1 MDFSDA
7 AHNCLIFVKSRSGG
21 GIPAS
26 STMLPSCMSVIRPRR
41 WATLILLLCFAF
53 TPAQA
58 DQTWVQLW
66 EISAYPLMD
75 LQELDHSALEDLQAA
90 RILRNP
96 AANGGTRPGYSFGLF
111 YEARTGDADNSERDP
126 APRMSQTLPQHVG
139 LAWSRES
146 HGLILGYEQL
156 YNSHRLLDWP
166 TVDGLI
172 PRRWD
177 SRVDAWGWQSWLKLP
192 APLPGELHFG
202 LGGQRL
208 DLVLDQFQLKQQIT
222 DYRYQAGLD
231 WRKGPVS
238 LSLGWE
244 SEVTWKQRLVWAS
257 GTDDLLIWGRLPES
271 WHLGAATRL
280 DSLTELELRLHHLR
294 WSRQELAFSD
304 RTEFSLIA
312 RRQGPAG
319 SRLQLGLTSSG
330 STSDAY
336 PLYAGGEQSTW
347 FLMAGFSLPIG
358 PAEWSLKLADSH
370 LGSGE
375 WRRQTILQ
383 SGFALR
389 F

>member
-1 MDFSDA
+1 
-7 AHNCLIFVKSRSGG
+7 
-21 GIPAS
+21 
-26 STMLPSCMSVIRPRR
+26 MSAIRPLS
-41 WATLILLLCFAF
+41 WATLILLSHFALI
-53 TPAQA
+53 PAQA
-58 DQTWVQLW
+58 SQTWVQLW

-75 LQELDHSALEDLQAA
+75 LQELDLSSFDAEQSARL
-90 RILRNP
+90 LRNP
-96 AANGGTRPGYSFGLF
+96 ASHANAQAGYAFGLL

-126 APRMSQTLPQHVG
+126 APRMSQTLPQSVG
-139 LAWSRES
+139 LSWSRGN
-146 HGLILGYEQL
+146 HGLLLGYEQL

-177 SRVDAWGWQSWLKLP
+177 SRVDAWAWQGWLKLP
-192 APLPGELHFG
+192 VPLPGSLHLG

-222 DYRYQAGLD
+222 DYRYQAGLA
-231 WRKGPVS
+231 WRQGAVN
-238 LSLGWE
+238 LSMGWE
-244 SEVTWKQRLVWAS
+244 SEVTWKQRLIWAS
-257 GTDDLLIWGRLPES
+257 GSDDLLIWGRLPES
-271 WHLGAATRL
+271 WHLAAAARL

-312 RRQGPAG
+312 RRNGPG
-319 SRLQLGLTSSG
+319 SSRFQLGICSSG

-336 PLYAGGEQSTW
+336 PLYAEGEQSTW
-347 FLMAGFSLPIG
+347 FLMAGVSLPVG
-358 PAEWSLKLADSH
+358 PAEWSMRLADSH

-383 SGFALR
+383 SGIALR

>member
-1 MDFSDA
+1 
-7 AHNCLIFVKSRSGG
+7 
-21 GIPAS
+21 
-26 STMLPSCMSVIRPRR
+26 MLPSCMSAILPRLG
-41 WATLILLLCFAF
+41 ASLILLLHFACI
-53 TPAQA
+53 PAQA
-58 DQTWVQLW
+58 SQTWVQLW
-66 EISAYPLMD
+66 EISAYPLSD
-75 LQELDHSALEDLQAA
+75 LQELDHSPFDDQTAA
-90 RILRNP
+90 RLLRNP
-96 AANGGTRPGYSFGLF
+96 AAHGETRPGYSFGLF

-126 APRMSQTLPQHVG
+126 APRMSQTLPQSFG
-139 LAWSRES
+139 FAWSRQG
-146 HGLILGYEQL
+146 HGLIIGYEQL

-177 SRVDAWGWQSWLKLP
+177 SRVDAWAWQGWLKLP
-192 APLPGELHFG
+192 LPLPGNLHLGF
-202 LGGQRL
+202 GGQRL
-208 DLVLDQFQLKQQIT
+208 DLILDQFQLKQQIT

-231 WRKGPVS
+231 WQHGPVD
-238 LSLGWE
+238 LSIGWE
-244 SEVTWKQRLVWAS
+244 SEVTWKQRLIWAS
-257 GTDDLLIWGRLPES
+257 GSDDLTIWGRLPES
-271 WHLGAATRL
+271 WHLAAAARL

-312 RRQGPAG
+312 RRKGPG
-319 SRLQLGLTSSG
+319 SSRLQLGICSSG

-336 PLYAGGEQSTW
+336 PLYAEGEQSTW
-347 FLMAGFSLPIG
+347 FLMAGFSLPVG

-383 SGFALR
+383 SGIALR